1 MAGLR
6 VAVLGLGEAGAA
18 LASGLADAGC
28 DVQGWDPA
36 LLDRPGPIPLA
47 ESDRAAVAG
56 ASLVL
61 SVNTAAVALDVARGI
76 TPVLTAGQLYADLN
90 TAAPALKRD
99 LEQTVA
105 PSGAAFAD
113 VALLGTVPALGLQ
126 TPALASGPGAQ
137 RFAELLGPLGMP
149 VEVVGPES
157 GAAAGRKLVRSV
169 FMKGLAAAILESLA
183 AADACGL
190 EDWLRAEI
198 AHVLDGPG
206 EPLVERLA
214 SGSRL
219 HASRRRDEM
228 EAAAEHLASLG
239 VEPRVARAAAAWLE
253 ELASVRLEAV
263 GSPAPRQ
270 IDL

>member
-1 MAGLR
+1 MARLR
-6 VAVLGLGEAGAA
+6 VAVLGLGEAGAT
-18 LASGLADAGC
+18 LASGLVDAGC
-28 DVQGWDPA
+28 DVRGWDPA
-36 LLDRPGPIPLA
+36 PHCRPERVPLA
-47 ESDRAAVAG
+47 RSDRDAIAG
-56 ASLVL
+56 ADIVL

-76 TPVLTAGQLYADLN
+76 APVLTAGQLYADLN
-90 TAAPALKRD
+90 TAAPALKRA
-99 LEQTVA
+99 LEQTVVR
-105 PSGAAFAD
+105 SGATFAD
-113 VALLGTVPALGLQ
+113 VALLGTVPALGLR
-126 TPALASGPGAQ
+126 TPALASGPGAP

-149 VEVVGPES
+149 VEVVGPEP

-190 EDWLRAEI
+190 EGWLREEI

-206 EPLVERLA
+206 EPLVERLV

-219 HASRRRDEM
+219 HALRRRDEM

-253 ELASVRLEAV
+253 ELSSVRLEAV

-270 IDL
+270 VDL